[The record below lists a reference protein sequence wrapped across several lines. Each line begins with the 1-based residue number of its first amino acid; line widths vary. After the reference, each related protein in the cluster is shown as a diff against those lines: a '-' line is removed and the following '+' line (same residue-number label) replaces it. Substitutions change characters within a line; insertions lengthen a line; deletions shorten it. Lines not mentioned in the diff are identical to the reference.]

1 MKINKL
7 TEANINLN
15 TEATGKFGL
24 RLIAFQIVVASLSYI
39 SDSLVT
45 LWTVACQ
52 VPLSMEFSREEYWS
66 GLPLIS
72 LRESS

>member
-39 SDSLVT
+39 
-45 LWTVACQ
+45 
-52 VPLSMEFSREEYWS
+52 
-66 GLPLIS
+66 
-72 LRESS
+72 